1 MGYKNELDK
10 LINELDEFSK
20 TWIGHYIL
28 NFLIGIA
35 AILIVGT
42 VLYLGISFI
51 TWSFP
56 SLAWFASGSNSFY
69 RILVLVYAF
78 VILMSTFDNN
88 NNYDPY

>member
-1 MGYKNELDK
+1 MDYKNKFNK

-20 TWIGHYIL
+20 LWIGHYIL

-35 AILIVGT
+35 AILIIGT
-42 VLYLGISFI
+42 VLYLVVSFV

-69 RILVLVYAF
+69 RILVVVYAF
-78 VILMSTFDNN
+78 VILMSTFDSNN
-88 NNYDPY
+88 DYDPY